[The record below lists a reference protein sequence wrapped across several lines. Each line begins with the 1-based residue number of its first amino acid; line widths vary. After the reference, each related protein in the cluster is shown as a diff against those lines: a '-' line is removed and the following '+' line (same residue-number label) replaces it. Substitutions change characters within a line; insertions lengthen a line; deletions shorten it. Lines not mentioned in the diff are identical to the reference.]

1 MGNPITEIN
10 AIGQSIWYDNIR
22 RGLLKSGEL
31 RDLIE
36 QGISGVTS
44 NPTIF
49 EKAIDGSTDYDA
61 AIRELVA
68 AHRTVDEIYD
78 TLTMDDIA
86 AGADLLRP
94 VYDRTQAHDGYISI
108 EVPPTLAAN
117 TASTIT
123 EARRLFHTLGR
134 PNIMIKVPAT
144 QEGIPAIRQL
154 IHEGI
159 NVNVTLIFSLQS
171 YRQVIEA
178 YLLGLE
184 DRMAENLPVDRIASV
199 ASFFVSRVDTLVDRM
214 IKEQK
219 LSSDL
224 AGKAAIANA
233 KLAYKLYLE
242 QFESPRFTRLK
253 EAGAMVQ
260 RPLWASTSTK
270 NPDYPDLLYVDALI
284 GPNTVNTLPPQTVN
298 AVLDHAQVARTVD
311 QGFEEAAQQIAAL
324 ERAGISMTAVTH
336 QLLEEGVAS
345 FSDSFVTLY
354 RGLAR
359 KRARILE
366 DITPWGLDPLPAV
379 TLAALDTLSH
389 NNAVSRIWSHDV
401 SLWKNEAQHQRIIQ
415 TALGWLD
422 VADAVIKDVPR
433 LLGIRRALLQEGY
446 TDVVVLG
453 MGGSSLISDV
463 ITHAFPATEGL
474 TLRILDTTHPAA
486 IQELTDALPIET
498 TLFVVASKSGT
509 TTEPNAFYHYFWEV
523 VVNKGL
529 DPAAHFVA
537 ITDPGTSMAQEAQKR
552 AFREV
557 FLNPADIGGRYSA
570 LSWFGM
576 VPATLSGVDTIALLE
591 RAEDMMAACKIEDPR
606 HNPGAYLGAI
616 LASLAKSGRNKV
628 TLMIPGAVS
637 QLGDWIEQLLAE
649 STGKEGTGLIPLA
662 HEPLLQAEQYTDD
675 RVFVG
680 YASDEYQDPQMIA
693 LWEALERLDH
703 PVIRLPLPDTMAL
716 GGEFFRWEFATA
728 VAGSLLGIDAFDQP
742 NVQES
747 KENTKSLLA
756 AWSQKGEL
764 PAEPHA
770 FVDGDL
776 RMDAHGITPTEHT
789 LEGLLRG
796 LLEARVPGDF
806 VSLMAY
812 IDPNPEDAELLQDLR
827 LAIGERTQLPTA
839 LGFGPRFLHST
850 GQLFKGGANQGLFIQ
865 LVADYGPEI
874 PVPTE
879 PFDFRTLI
887 TAQALG
893 DFQSLVSHERRVIR
907 IVVSGKPN
915 DVLRQMAQTVQSMS
929 LK

>member
-1 MGNPITEIN
+1 MGNSITEIN

-31 RDLIE
+31 GDLIA
-36 QGISGVTS
+36 QGVSGVTS

-61 AIRELVA
+61 AIGELVN
-68 AHRTVDEIYD
+68 AHRTLDEIYD

-94 VYDRTQAHDGYISI
+94 VYERTKAHDGYISI

-117 TASTIT
+117 TESTIT

-154 IHEGI
+154 IREGI
-159 NVNVTLIFSLQS
+159 NVNVTLIFSLES
-171 YRQVIEA
+171 YQQVIEA
-178 YLLGLE
+178 YLTGLE
-184 DRMAENLPVDRIASV
+184 DRRSDHLPIERIASV
-199 ASFFVSRVDTLVDRM
+199 ASFFVSRVDTLVDKLIAER
-214 IKEQK
+214 K
-219 LSSDL
+219 LSSEL

-233 KLAYKLYLE
+233 KLAYKLFLE
-242 QFESPRFTRLK
+242 RFGAERFTRLK

-284 GPNTVNTLPPQTVN
+284 GPDTVNTLPPQTVS
-298 AVLDHAQVARTVD
+298 AVLDHAKVAQTVD
-311 QGFEEAAQQIAAL
+311 QGIEEAALQIAAL
-324 ERAGISMTAVTH
+324 ERAGISMQAVTQ
-336 QLLEEGVAS
+336 QLLAEGVAS
-345 FSDSFVTLY
+345 FRESFITLY

-379 TLAALDTLSH
+379 TQAALDSMSH
-389 NNAVSRIWSHDV
+389 NNTVSRVWSHDV
-401 SLWKNEAQHQRIIQ
+401 SVWKNEAQHQRIIQ
-415 TALGWLD
+415 NALGWLD

-433 LLGIRRALLQEGY
+433 IAGLRRDLLQEGY

-463 ITHAFPATEGL
+463 ISHAFPASEGL
-474 TLRILDTTHPAA
+474 TLHILDTTHPMA
-486 IQELTDALPIET
+486 IQELTESLPIQT

-509 TTEPNAFYHYFWEV
+509 TTEPNAFYRYFWEV
-523 VVNKGL
+523 VVQKGL
-529 DPAAHFVA
+529 DPTGHFVA
-537 ITDPGTSMAQEAQKR
+537 ITDPGTAMAQEAQKR
-552 AFREV
+552 GFREV

-606 HNPGAYLGAI
+606 HNPGAYLGAL

-637 QLGDWIEQLLAE
+637 QLSDWIEQLLAE

-662 HEPLLQAEQYTDD
+662 HEPLLKPHQYTTD

-680 YASDEYQDPQMIA
+680 YVSDEYQDPQMTA
-693 LWEALERLDH
+693 LWEALERLEH
-703 PVIRLPLPDTMAL
+703 PVIRLPLPDTTAL

-756 AWSQKGEL
+756 EWSRQGKL
-764 PAEPHA
+764 PAEPEA
-770 FVDGDL
+770 FVAEDL
-776 RMDAHGITPTEHT
+776 RMDAHGITPTGRT
-789 LEGLLRG
+789 LQGLLTG
-796 LLEARVPGDF
+796 LLQARNPGDF

-812 IDPNPEDAELLQDLR
+812 VNPDTEALELLQDLR
-827 LAIGERTQLPTA
+827 LAIGERTELPTA

-850 GQLFKGGANQGLFIQ
+850 GQLFKGGSNQGLFIQ
-865 LVADYGPEI
+865 VVADDGPKI

-879 PFDFRTLI
+879 AFDFRTLI

-907 IVVSGKPN
+907 IVVGDQPY
-915 DVLRQMAQTVQSMS
+915 DVLRQMIRIVQSIS
-929 LK
+929 SK

>member
-1 MGNPITEIN
+1 MANSITEIN

-31 RDLIE
+31 RDLIAN
-36 QGISGVTS
+36 GISGVTS

-61 AIRELVA
+61 AIQELVE
-68 AHRTVDEIYD
+68 AHRTLDEIYD
-78 TLTMDDIA
+78 RLTMDDIA
-86 AGADLLRP
+86 HGADLLRS
-94 VYDRTQAHDGYISI
+94 VYDRTNAHDGYISI

-117 TASTIT
+117 TDSTIV

-159 NVNVTLIFSLQS
+159 NVNVTLIFSLES
-171 YRQVIEA
+171 YHQVIDA
-178 YLLGLE
+178 YLQGLE
-184 DRMAENLPVDRIASV
+184 DRLAENLPVERIASV
-199 ASFFVSRVDTLVDRM
+199 ASFFVSRVDTLVDRL
-214 IKEQK
+214 IAEQK
-219 LSSDL
+219 LPPDL
-224 AGKAAIANA
+224 AGKAGIANA

-242 QFESPRFTRLK
+242 QFGSDRFSSLR

-270 NPDYPDLLYVDALI
+270 NPNYPDLLYVDALI
-284 GPNTVNTLPPQTVN
+284 GPNTVNTLPPQTVS
-298 AVLDHAQVARTVD
+298 AVLDHARVTRSVD
-311 QGFEEAAQQIAAL
+311 QGFEEAATQIAAL
-324 ERAGISMTAVTH
+324 EQAGISMAAVTQ

-345 FSDSFVTLY
+345 FRESFITLY

-359 KRARILE
+359 KRSRMLQQTAFDGI
-366 DITPWGLDPLPAV
+366 DPLPEV
-379 TLAALDTLSH
+379 THVALDTLAH

-415 TALGWLD
+415 NALGWLD
-422 VADAVIKDVPR
+422 VADAVIKDAPR
-433 LLGIRRALLQEGY
+433 LMKFRRTLLKEGY

-463 ITHAFPATEGL
+463 IAHAFPVTEGL
-474 TLRILDTTHPAA
+474 RLRILDTTHPVA
-486 IQELTDALPIET
+486 IEELTNMLPIET
-498 TLFVVASKSGT
+498 TAFVVASKSGT
-509 TTEPNAFYHYFWEV
+509 TTEPNAFYRYFWEV
-523 VVNKGL
+523 VVSRGL
-529 DPAAHFVA
+529 DPAPHFIA
-537 ITDPGTSMAQEAQKR
+537 ITDPGTAMAQEAKKK
-552 AFREV
+552 AFREI

-591 RAEDMMAACKIEDPR
+591 RAEDMMAACKTEDPR
-606 HNPGAYLGAI
+606 YNPGAYLGAL
-616 LASLAKSGRNKV
+616 LASLAKAGRNKV

-662 HEPLLQAEQYTDD
+662 HEPLLKPEQYTAD

-680 YASDEYQDPQMIA
+680 YVSDEYQDPQMME
-693 LWEALERLDH
+693 LWAALERLGH
-703 PVIRLPLPDTMAL
+703 PVIRIPLPDTMAL

-747 KENTKSLLA
+747 KENTKALLA
-756 AWSQKGEL
+756 EWSLSGEL

-770 FVDGDL
+770 FSDHGVRL
-776 RMDAHGITPTEHT
+776 DAHGITPVVQT
-789 LEGLLRG
+789 LEGLLTG
-796 LLEARVPGDF
+796 LIQARVPGDF

-812 IDPNPEDAELLQDLR
+812 IDPNPEDAEILQDLR
-827 LAIGERTQLPTA
+827 LAIGERTALPTA

-865 LVADYGPEI
+865 IVADYGAHI

-907 IVVSGKPN
+907 IVVP
-915 DVLRQMAQTVQSMS
+915 DTPTEILHQMVRAIQSMS
-929 LK
+929 IQ

>member
-10 AIGQSIWYDNIR
+10 RIGQSIWYDNIR

-31 RDLIE
+31 RDLIAN
-36 QGISGVTS
+36 GISGVTS

-68 AHRTVDEIYD
+68 SHRTLEEIYD

-94 VYDRTQAHDGYISI
+94 VYDRTNAHDGYISI

-117 TASTIT
+117 TESTIV

-134 PNIMIKVPAT
+134 PNIMVKVPAT
-144 QEGIPAIRQL
+144 KEGIPAIRQL
-154 IHEGI
+154 IREGI
-159 NVNVTLIFSLQS
+159 NVNVTLIFSLHS
-171 YRQVIEA
+171 YRQVINA
-178 YLLGLE
+178 YLSGLE
-184 DRMAENLPVDRIASV
+184 DRMAENLPVERIASV
-199 ASFFVSRVDTLVDRM
+199 ASFFVSRVDTLVDKM
-214 IKEQK
+214 IAAQN
-219 LSSDL
+219 LAPQL
-224 AGKAAIANA
+224 AGKAGIANA

-242 QFESPRFTRLK
+242 QFGSERFGPLK
-253 EAGAMVQ
+253 EKGAMVQ

-270 NPDYPDLLYVDALI
+270 NPDYPDLMYVDALI
-284 GPNTVNTLPPQTVN
+284 GPDTVNTLPPQTVS
-298 AVLDHAQVARTVD
+298 AVLDHAKVARTVD
-311 QGFEEAAQQIAAL
+311 QGFEEAEAHLAAL
-324 ERAGISMTAVTH
+324 EESGISMDAVT
-336 QLLEEGVAS
+336 QKLLEEGVAS
-345 FSDSFVTLY
+345 FRESFITLN

-359 KRARILE
+359 KRARILL
-366 DITPWGLDPLPAV
+366 DIAPDAIAPLPEV
-379 TLAALDTLSH
+379 TQALLDTLGH
-389 NNAVSRIWSHDV
+389 QNAVSRIWSHDA

-415 TALGWLD
+415 NALGWLD
-422 VADAVIKDVPR
+422 VADAVIQDVPR
-433 LLGIRRALLQEGY
+433 LVKFRENLVAEGY
-446 TDVVVLG
+446 TDLVVLG

-463 ITHAFPATEGL
+463 IAHAFPAQGGL
-474 TLRILDTTHPAA
+474 TLHILDTTHPMAVA
-486 IQELTDALPIET
+486 ELKNGIPLAT

-523 VVNKGL
+523 LVSEGL
-529 DPAAHFVA
+529 DPAPHFIA
-537 ITDPGTSMAQEAQKR
+537 ITDPGTTMAQEAQKK
-552 AFREV
+552 AFREI

-576 VPATLSGVDTIALLE
+576 VPAALSGVDTKALLE
-591 RAEDMMAACKIEDPR
+591 RAEDMMASCKTEDPR
-606 HNPGAYLGAI
+606 HNPGAYLGAV

-662 HEPLLQAEQYTDD
+662 HEPLLNAEQYSSD

-680 YASDEYQDPQMIA
+680 YASDEYQDPQMIELLA
-693 LWEALERLDH
+693 SLERLGH
-703 PVIRLPLPDTMAL
+703 PVIRLPLPDTIAL

-728 VAGSLLGIDAFDQP
+728 IAGSLLGIDAFDQP

-747 KENTKSLLA
+747 KENTKSLLTV
-756 AWSQKGEL
+756 WSQKGQL

-770 FVDGDL
+770 FTDHGVHIDL
-776 RMDAHGITPTEHT
+776 GGFTPVERT
-789 LEGLLRG
+789 LQGVLSGLLQ
-796 LLEARVPGDF
+796 AKIPGDF

-812 IDPNPEDAELLQDLR
+812 IGPDPGDAEILHDLR
-827 LAIGERTQLPTA
+827 LAIGERTLLPTA
-839 LGFGPRFLHST
+839 LGYGPRFLHST
-850 GQLFKGGANQGLFIQ
+850 GQLFKGGSNQGLFIQ
-865 LVADYGPEI
+865 IVAAYGPKI

-879 PFDFRTLI
+879 SFDFGTLI

-893 DFQSLVSHERRVIR
+893 DFQSLVSHERRVVR
-907 IVVSGKPN
+907 IVVDDKPT
-915 DVLRQMAQTVQSMS
+915 DVLHQMVQTIQTMS
-929 LK
+929 FK